1 MAGPLGS
8 GLSPDQETVDQI
20 AGSTLEVGKEGGV
33 VDSDNKRESQTG
45 QPDGPIMNPSPI
57 PDFADQPPGR

>member
-33 VDSDNKRESQTG
+33 VDSDNKR
-45 QPDGPIMNPSPI
+45 
-57 PDFADQPPGR
+57 